1 MLLHLITRCGCE
13 DCITDCEMSMR
24 KAKSALAKTC
34 RVYKRSSG
42 NLQQSCA
49 EGFQVGYS
57 IGCMHWCATA
67 TSPKAWSLDAA
78 PIKDALAAACDVKTA
93 PKTELSACVFGY
105 LKSVDKVFKFARA
118 SLLLLDTPA
127 ALPGTAQAKAKAKKE
142 AKARAAAIADGKP
155 AEVKWA
161 DAKKKHKKKPQA
173 LPPSMQ
179 EAVKKREQ
187 KRRKQTEAKWLECDL
202 LTSGAR

>member
-1 MLLHLITRCGCE
+1 
-13 DCITDCEMSMR
+13 
-24 KAKSALAKTC
+24 
-34 RVYKRSSG
+34 
-42 NLQQSCA
+42 
-49 EGFQVGYS
+49 
-57 IGCMHWCATA
+57 MHWCATA

-93 PKTELSACVFGY
+93 PKTELNACVFGY

-118 SLLLLDTPA
+118 SLLLLDAPPA
-127 ALPGTAQAKAKAKKE
+127 SLPGTAQAKARAKSKAKKE
-142 AKARAAAIADGKP
+142 AKARAAAIAAGKST
-155 AEVKWA
+155 AESKEHVGSEVKRA
-161 DAKKKHKKKPQA
+161 DAQKKHRKKPQA